1 MLKEFKEFAL
11 KGSLVD
17 IAVGFVMGAAFKE
30 VVSSLTGGIISP
42 LIGLIFNAD
51 FKSLKYVLSEGVVG
65 ENGVIEGASAILWG
79 QFVTHVIDFLI
90 VAFVMFLIVKT
101 VNSFKRKEEVA
112 AAGPSDIDLLSEIR
126 DLLKK

>member
-1 MLKEFKEFAL
+1 
-11 KGSLVD
+11 
-17 IAVGFVMGAAFKE
+17 MGAAFKE
-30 VVSSLTGGIISP
+30 VVSSFTGGIISP

-51 FKSLKYVLSEGVVG
+51 FKSLKYVLSKGVVG

-90 VAFVMFLIVKT
+90 VAFVMFVIVKT
-101 VNSFKRKEEVA
+101 INSFKRKEEVA

>member
-1 MLKEFKEFAL
+1 MCYLKAL
-11 KGSLVD
+11 L
-17 IAVGFVMGAAFKE
+17 
-30 VVSSLTGGIISP
+30 
-42 LIGLIFNAD
+42 
-51 FKSLKYVLSEGVVG
+51 

-90 VAFVMFLIVKT
+90 VAFVMFVIVKT
-101 VNSFKRKEEVA
+101 INSFKRKEEVA

>member
-1 MLKEFKEFAL
+1 MLKEFAL

-30 VVSSLTGGIISP
+30 VVSSFTGGIISP
-42 LIGLIFNAD
+42 LIGLIFNAY
-51 FKSLKYVLSEGVVG
+51 FKSLKHMLSEGVVG
-65 ENGVIEGASAILWG
+65 ENGVIEGAYAILWG

-101 VNSFKRKEEVA
+101 INSFKRKEEVA
-112 AAGPSDIDLLSEIR
+112 EAGPSDIDLLSEIR

>member
-30 VVSSLTGGIISP
+30 VVSSFTGGIISP

-90 VAFVMFLIVKT
+90 VAFVMFVIVKT
-101 VNSFKRKEEVA
+101 INSFKRKEEVA